1 MSWLELEAPAASEHD
16 PYYSRYIERVEGN
29 QVSLI
34 LRQQRAEILEILNGL
49 SEEQAGFRYA
59 PEKWSIKEVIGHLI
73 DTERVFVYR
82 ALCCARGE
90 KQPQPGFEQDDYVA
104 EGRFDQRSVASL
116 VAEYESVRG
125 ATLAFFEGLDPADFE
140 CTGVANDATIS
151 VRALVFILA
160 GHESHH
166 LSILRERYLDEL

>member
-1 MSWLELEAPAASEHD
+1 MSWLELEAPSASVHD
-16 PYYSRYIERVEGN
+16 PDYSRYIDRVEGN
-29 QVSLI
+29 QVSLL
-34 LRQQRAEILEILNGL
+34 LRQQRAEVLEILNGL

-59 PEKWSIKEVIGHLI
+59 PEKWSVKEVIGHLM

-116 VAEYESVRG
+116 VAEYEAVRG
-125 ATLAFFEGLDPADFE
+125 ASLALFEGLGPADFGR
-140 CTGVANDATIS
+140 TGIANDATIS

-166 LSILRERYLDEL
+166 LAILRERYLEGV

>member
-1 MSWLELEAPAASEHD
+1 MSWLELEPPTASEHD
-16 PYYSRYIERVEGN
+16 PYYSRYIDRVDSN
-29 QVSLI
+29 QISLT
-34 LRQQRAEILEILNGL
+34 LRQQRAEVLEILNGL
-49 SEEQAGFRYA
+49 SDEQAGFRYA

-90 KQPQPGFEQDDYVA
+90 KQPQPGFEQDDYVT

-116 VAEYESVRG
+116 VAEYEAVRG
-125 ATLAFFEGLDPADFE
+125 ATLAFFEGLAADDFQR
-140 CTGVANDATIS
+140 TGVANDAAIS

-166 LSILRERYLDEL
+166 LSILRERYLEA